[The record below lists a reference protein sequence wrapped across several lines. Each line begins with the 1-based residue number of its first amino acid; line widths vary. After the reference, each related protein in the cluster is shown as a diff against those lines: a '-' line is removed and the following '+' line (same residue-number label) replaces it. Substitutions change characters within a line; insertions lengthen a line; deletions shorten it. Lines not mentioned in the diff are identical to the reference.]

1 MEPVPP
7 PEFNENFE
15 REILQE
21 IARFQERPFTVSI
34 MGQTG
39 VGKTSLLK
47 ALFNKAVFNGNV
59 DGNFLVD
66 HVRPAT
72 KEPQTYTIRGE
83 KGQILKINDLPGL
96 GESHNADQNHLDT
109 YEKFLHPSDLVIW
122 AIQADNRSTTFD
134 RQSLDE
140 LLGKLDEQ
148 TQKQL
153 ISKMVFV
160 LTKVDILHPP
170 PWIMGFNKSIV
181 SFAPHEVT
189 RELIKLKQEFFKEQF
204 IEPFG
209 PHIVSRTDNK
219 EKCTLGP
226 PFEYDNSQVIYRG
239 LLTKEEIKKLSTDYP
254 QWHKVFERLYDDQY
268 PVPCSASMKYYLP
281 QLMLAILNRLG
292 SEAVQNFKRVVDLD
306 RLGRMSLD
314 EARQLCNFQIWN
326 VPDSRKILD
335 LENGIFPDSAQDNAF
350 YKGKMNRQHKRFFG
364 LKLSFFRL
372 FYRRRQISLNKRES
386 QLSIDTSLERGI
398 L

>member
-1 MEPVPP
+1 MEPLPP
-7 PEFNENFE
+7 PEFNEDVE
-15 REILQE
+15 REILEE

-39 VGKTSLLK
+39 AGKTSLLK
-47 ALFNKAVFNGNV
+47 ALFNKAALNGNV
-59 DGNFLVD
+59 DGHFVVD

-72 KEPQTYTIRGE
+72 KEPQTYTI
-83 KGQILKINDLPGL
+83 KGDNGQMLKINDLPGL
-96 GESHNADQNHLDT
+96 GESHRADKNHLDT
-109 YEKFLHPSDLVIW
+109 YEKFLHPSNLVIW

-134 RQSLDE
+134 RQSLDD

-153 ISKMVFV
+153 MSKMVFV
-160 LTKVDILHPP
+160 LTKVDILLPP
-170 PWIMGFNKSIV
+170 PWVMGFNKSTV
-181 SFAPHEVT
+181 SFGPDKVT
-189 RELIKLKQEFFKEQF
+189 RELILEKQEFFKEQF

-226 PFEYDNSQVIYRG
+226 PLPFECNDNRVTYRG

-254 QWHKVFERLYDDQY
+254 QWRRVFERLYDDQY
-268 PVPCSASMKYYLP
+268 PVPCSARLKYYLP

-326 VPDSRKILD
+326 VPEKDSRKIFD
-335 LENGIFPDSAQDNAF
+335 LENGIFPDPVRDRVF
-350 YKGKMNRQHKRFFG
+350 YKEKSEQKSKR
-364 LKLSFFRL
+364 SFNPK
-372 FYRRRQISLNKRES
+372 SLITGFLWSHEAS
-386 QLSIDTSLERGI
+386 
-398 L
+398 